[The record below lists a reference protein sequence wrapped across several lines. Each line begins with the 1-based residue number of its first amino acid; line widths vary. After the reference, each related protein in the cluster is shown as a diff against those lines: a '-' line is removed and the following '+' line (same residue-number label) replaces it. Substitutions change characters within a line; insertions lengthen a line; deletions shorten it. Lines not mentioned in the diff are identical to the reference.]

1 MAAAARLFRPRV
13 AAAEEVER
21 SIARTRAGCPMGVTV
36 AVMTASGQAPS
47 SPAADRQKEVCWSK
61 AQWYPTEAWACRQS
75 PAAAE
80 ARRLARSSAAEWARR
95 WAAPVALAAAAVAL
109 RSGQMAA
116 LHAPEAAAEEVA
128 AVESDA
134 AAALRSEEEEPLVG
148 LAGAAVEEEAQQDA
162 AAVLRS
168 EAAPDVRERRQAALP
183 SAAAWAFHR
192 DRVRRRPAP

>member
-1 MAAAARLFRPRV
+1 MAAARLFRPRV

-21 SIARTRAGCPMGVTV
+21 SIAQTRAGCPMGVTV

-61 AQWYPTEAWACRQS
+61 AQWYPTVAWACRQS

-80 ARRLARSSAAEWARR
+80 ARQLARSSAAGWARR
-95 WAAPVALAAAAVAL
+95 WAAPVALAAAVAL
-109 RSGQMAA
+109 RSGQTAA

-134 AAALRSEEEEPLVG
+134 AAALRSEEERLAG

>member
-1 MAAAARLFRPRV
+1 MAAARLFRSRV

-21 SIARTRAGCPMGVTV
+21 SIAQTRAGCPMGVTV

-47 SPAADRQKEVCWSK
+47 SPAADRRKEVCWSK

-80 ARRLARSSAAEWARR
+80 ARRLARSSAAGWARR
-95 WAAPVALAAAAVAL
+95 WAAPVALAAAVAL
-109 RSGQMAA
+109 RSGQTAA

-134 AAALRSEEEEPLVG
+134 AAALRSEEERLAG
-148 LAGAAVEEEAQQDA
+148 LAGAAVGGEGAQQDA

-168 EAAPDVRERRQAALP
+168 EAAPGVRERRQAALP
-183 SAAAWAFHR
+183 SGAAWAFHR